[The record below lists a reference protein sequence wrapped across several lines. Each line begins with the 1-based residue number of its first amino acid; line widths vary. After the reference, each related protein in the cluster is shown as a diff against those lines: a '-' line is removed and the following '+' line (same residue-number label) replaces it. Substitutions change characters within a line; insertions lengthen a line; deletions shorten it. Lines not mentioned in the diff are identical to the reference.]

1 MLGLGFFKLPPSG
14 ILRGMASLFLD
25 QKLQHLETRVI
36 ETFGELPPINPTP
49 PEQYFDRL
57 LESIV
62 SQQLSVKVSDVI
74 FARLRESVGVLSPA
88 TIEALSIES
97 LRAIGLS
104 QAKAQYC
111 HNVAHAWNTSLSN
124 YAHWESLSDQEIIE
138 KLVTIKGVGN
148 WTAEMFLIFTLG
160 RPDVFSVGDY
170 ALRVAVRKLY
180 DLPESSKPAEYL
192 SITDKWQPHRSRAAR
207 ILWKSLELPDTGIL

>member
-1 MLGLGFFKLPPSG
+1 
-14 ILRGMASLFLD
+14 MASLFLD

-49 PEQYFDRL
+49 PEQYFDRM

-97 LRAIGLS
+97 LRAS
-104 QAKAQYC
+104 
-111 HNVAHAWNTSLSN
+111 
-124 YAHWESLSDQEIIE
+124 
-138 KLVTIKGVGN
+138 
-148 WTAEMFLIFTLG
+148 
-160 RPDVFSVGDY
+160 
-170 ALRVAVRKLY
+170 
-180 DLPESSKPAEYL
+180 
-192 SITDKWQPHRSRAAR
+192 
-207 ILWKSLELPDTGIL
+207 

>member
-14 ILRGMASLFLD
+14 ILRGMASMFSD

-36 ETFGELPPINPTP
+36 GAFGELPPINPTP
-49 PEQYFDRL
+49 PEQYFDRM

-111 HNVAHAWNTSLSN
+111 HNVAHAWNTSLSD

-148 WTAEMFLIFTLG
+148 WTAEMFLIFGLN
-160 RPDVFSVGDY
+160 RPDVLPLADLGIKDALKRYFVLSEHPKPNECEKLTQAWRPYRSV
-170 ALRVAVRKLY
+170 AMW
-180 DLPESSKPAEYL
+180 YL
-192 SITDKWQPHRSRAAR
+192 WRLS
-207 ILWKSLELPDTGIL
+207 E